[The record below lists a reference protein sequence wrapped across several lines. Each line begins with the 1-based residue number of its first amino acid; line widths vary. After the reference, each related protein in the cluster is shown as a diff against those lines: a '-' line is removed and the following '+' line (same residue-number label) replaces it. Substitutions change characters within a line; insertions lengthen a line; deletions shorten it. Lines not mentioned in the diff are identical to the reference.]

1 MELWPTKREQEA
13 QSGGP
18 PRLDSCMRRADH
30 AAECSSG
37 RRRTDKVLSSSGVWG
52 GAVGRRRRLKRQ
64 TQGPKAG
71 KGPAEVRAY
80 RGVRMRSWGKWVSE
94 IRQPKKRSRIWLG
107 SYSTPE
113 AAAQAYD
120 MALYYLRGPL
130 AGVNFPALIPNEDP
144 PPNVSP
150 RAIQTAAI
158 AAGIAAD
165 RLHGSRSTDKASEWA
180 NEICDGKSCAA
191 ASTIRRFVL
200 DFNLNEIPPEDLAEL
215 GSSRSSGAEGSHNP
229 LCL

>member
-1 MELWPTKREQEA
+1 MELWPKKREQEA

-18 PRLDSCMRRADH
+18 PRLDSCIIRADH

-37 RRRTDKVLSSSGVWG
+37 KRRTDKILSSSGVCG
-52 GAVGRRRRLKRQ
+52 GAAGRRRRLKRAQ
-64 TQGPKAG
+64 AQGPKAG
-71 KGPAEVRAY
+71 KGPAQVRAY

-130 AGVNFPALIPNEDP
+130 AGVNFPSLIPNEDP

-150 RAIQTAAI
+150 RAIQRAAI

-165 RLHGSRSTDKASEWA
+165 RLHGSQ
-180 NEICDGKSCAA
+180 SCA
-191 ASTIRRFVL
+191 ASTIRPFVL
-200 DFNLNEIPPEDLAEL
+200 DFNLNEIPQDELADL
-215 GSSRSSGAEGSHNP
+215 GSRSSGAELGSHNP
-229 LCL
+229 ALCL